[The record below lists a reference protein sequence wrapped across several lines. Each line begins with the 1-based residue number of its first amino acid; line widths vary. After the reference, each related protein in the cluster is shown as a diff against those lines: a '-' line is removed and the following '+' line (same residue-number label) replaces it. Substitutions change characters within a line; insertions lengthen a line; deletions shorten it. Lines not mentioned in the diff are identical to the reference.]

1 MLDDLNMYVYPPAP
15 HTDKTP
21 EEILDSIFDKH
32 FSSSDDDLEATNGG
46 LHLRCNR
53 SCISRCRGLT
63 FDFTVEHAQNTY
75 YNLPPHLNKYASS
88 AKPIIIDQKYKVDFN
103 PKATTSH
110 ILNNLGM
117 FVLMVVNG
125 GFHLFPLCGKWKG
138 SNVSKADMKALCLR
152 QQVHTRRTTLP
163 TSSTQRWMKET
174 RLVTSR
180 SAGHAPFRRHS
191 R

>member
-1 MLDDLNMYVYPPAP
+1 MSNNEEILAMLDDLNMYVYPPAP

-32 FSSSDDDLEATNGG
+32 FSSSEDD
-46 LHLRCNR
+46 
-53 SCISRCRGLT
+53 SRPT

-117 FVLMVVNG
+117 FVS
-125 GFHLFPLCGKWKG
+125 PEG
-138 SNVSKADMKALCLR
+138 SFDGYFL
-152 QQVHTRRTTLP
+152 TGD
-163 TSSTQRWMKET
+163 STF
-174 RLVTSR
+174 SR
-180 SAGHAPFRRHS
+180 FAGSGRGVMSAKLT
-191 R
+191 